1 MRKRVAREYI
11 IDAVVA
17 AVADGTATGQLI
29 DIPGLPEI
37 DPTGLSMRMALPT
50 LP

>member
-1 MRKRVAREYI
+1 MGKRVALDDI

-17 AVADGTATGQLI
+17 AVAGGTATGQPI
-29 DIPGLPEI
+29 DIPGPPEI